1 MNSRFI
7 IIAILISIKVT
18 GIASRA
24 KADTFNYETYT
35 KQNQTTCRG
44 YQCNEDTPFDRK
56 KIKVEEIIDLD
67 NLCKKIDYR
76 LKDQCLDTWKASL

>member
-1 MNSRFI
+1 MNPRFI
-7 IIAILISIKVT
+7 IIAILISIKVI

-44 YQCNEDTPFDRK
+44 YQCIEGTPLDRK

-76 LKDQCLDTWKASL
+76 LKDQCLDIWKASL

>member
-24 KADTFNYETYT
+24 KAEASFNKYIPGYT
-35 KQNQTTCRG
+35 VPCERYIDFKG
-44 YQCNEDTPFDRK
+44 K
-56 KIKVEEIIDLD
+56 KVCASIPK
-67 NLCKKIDYR
+67 NG
-76 LKDQCLDTWKASL
+76 WKY

>member
-24 KADTFNYETYT
+24 KAEANFNKYIPGYT
-35 KQNQTTCRG
+35 VPCEQHIDFKG
-44 YQCNEDTPFDRK
+44 K
-56 KIKVEEIIDLD
+56 KICSSIPKNGWI
-67 NLCKKIDYR
+67 Y
-76 LKDQCLDTWKASL
+76 

>member
-1 MNSRFI
+1 MNPRFI
-7 IIAILISIKVT
+7 IIAILISIKVI

-44 YQCNEDTPFDRK
+44 YPCNEGLLFDKK
-56 KIKVEEIIDLD
+56 KIEVKETIDLD
-67 NLCKKIDYR
+67 NLCKEIDYR
-76 LKDQCLDTWKASL
+76 VKDQCLHIWKALL

>member
-24 KADTFNYETYT
+24 KAEVNFNKYMPGYT
-35 KQNQTTCRG
+35 VPCERYIDFKG
-44 YQCNEDTPFDRK
+44 K
-56 KIKVEEIIDLD
+56 KVCTSIQK
-67 NLCKKIDYR
+67 NGWMY
-76 LKDQCLDTWKASL
+76 